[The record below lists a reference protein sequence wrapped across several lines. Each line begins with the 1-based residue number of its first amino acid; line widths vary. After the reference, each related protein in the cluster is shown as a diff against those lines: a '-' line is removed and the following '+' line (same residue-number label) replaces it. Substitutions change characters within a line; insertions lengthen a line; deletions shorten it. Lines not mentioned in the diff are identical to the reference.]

1 MAPFNRDLSSWGQ
14 PHYLKHSE
22 IAKAKQSLMS
32 KEITIRHHG
41 LPRGYIQL
49 NVTEHINQDPDGI
62 VLLNKQDEG
71 VKRFLQFFKGQY
83 KK

>member
-1 MAPFNRDLSSWGQ
+1 
-14 PHYLKHSE
+14 
-22 IAKAKQSLMS
+22 MS